1 MKVREASME
10 DIKFIESLSMKLM
23 NYHLQFDEYYRSRHE
38 NVDPSYFERLIKS
51 EDSNLFVA
59 EDNGI
64 IVGYLAGKI
73 EKRAPVFEVDKRGW
87 IDSAYVLKEYRGRGI
102 GKELTERM
110 LEWFKEKGIKCVE
123 VSVDA
128 RNQVGYGLWKS
139 LGFKTWQFVMKK
151 RIDIE

>member
-1 MKVREASME
+1 MG
-10 DIKFIESLSMKLM
+10 DIKFIESLSIRLM
-23 NYHLQFDEYYRSRHE
+23 NHHLQFDEHYMSRHE

-51 EDSNLFVA
+51 QGSNIFIA

-87 IDSAYVLKEYRGRGI
+87 IDSAYVLEEYRGRGI
-102 GKELTERM
+102 GRELTERM
-110 LEWFKEKGIKCVE
+110 LEWFKEKGIKYVE

-128 RNQVGYGLWKS
+128 RNQLGHGLWKS
-139 LGFKTWQFVMKK
+139 LGFETWQFVMKK
-151 RIDIE
+151 RIDIEQE